1 MFTNED
7 SLGGNTTLP
16 YTHYRLT
23 SGHLLNRL
31 MRCPDTGGTRH
42 TVRSLA
48 AVSGVGKSKIGYMIR
63 GRQMMV
69 TTEQATAIAEAVD
82 IPRTALFTPITSTF
96 KNTSTREAKT

>member
-7 SLGGNTTLP
+7 SLGGTALP

-48 AVSGVGKSKIGYMIR
+48 AASGVGKSKISYMTQ
-63 GRQMMV
+63 GRQMVV
-69 TTEQATAIAEAVD
+69 TAEQASAIAEAVD
-82 IPRTALFTPITSTF
+82 IPRTALFAPIASTF
-96 KNTSTREAKT
+96 KDASTREAST